1 MDVSLRFLSVDRF
14 SVLTVRLLLA
24 HLFGLGWKD
33 IDVTTS
39 FGKRWPTT
47 IMIVVWNPKDN
58 ITVKESAKN
67 KKSVSPLE
75 FEIFVRSLRI
85 VVCVV
90 RFFRNAVQ
98 RGRIW
103 KPLENTC
110 VNSQFGIRRGLE
122 WARPKNVL
130 EAMVEQQKVKKNWC
144 PTILKYNLLIY
155 VLLVLKE
162 KDTSEVKFCW
172 SNFIF
177 YVWKCNSL
185 TTNSK

>member
-1 MDVSLRFLSVDRF
+1 MDPYDSSASTDLVYLQSVCFSLTCLVWDEKT
-14 SVLTVRLLLA
+14 LTWRPLPGNA
-24 HLFGLGWKD
+24 G
-33 IDVTTS
+33 
-39 FGKRWPTT
+39 PTT

-67 KKSVSPLE
+67 TKSVSPLE

-85 VVCVV
+85 LVCVV

-103 KPLENTC
+103 KPLENTR

-155 VLLVLKE
+155 VVLVLKE
-162 KDTSEVKFCW
+162 KDTSEVKFCR

-177 YVWKCNSL
+177 YVWKRNSL

>member
-1 MDVSLRFLSVDRF
+1 MYPYDSSASTDLVYLQSVCFSLTCLVWDEKT
-14 SVLTVRLLLA
+14 LT
-24 HLFGLGWKD
+24 
-33 IDVTTS
+33 TTS
-39 FGKRWPTT
+39 SGKRWPTT

-103 KPLENTC
+103 KPLENTR

-155 VLLVLKE
+155 LVL
-162 KDTSEVKFCW
+162 V
-172 SNFIF
+172 
-177 YVWKCNSL
+177 
-185 TTNSK
+185 